1 MSKFTDIRNI
11 LAFPSA
17 YSLFARLIGG
27 TARSTYVNEYIR
39 PSEHSR
45 ILDIGCGPGDIL
57 EYLPTSVEYLGFDI
71 NEKYIEAAKNR
82 FGERGIFLRRKLN
95 KQAIGEFS
103 KFDIVLA
110 TGVLHHL
117 EDEEAVYLF
126 QVARSAMKPTGRLV
140 TLDGCFVAG
149 QSPIAKYLVARDRG
163 SHVRTEAQYT
173 ALASEVFPSIKTS
186 IRHDLMRVPYT
197 HIIMECKS

>member
-1 MSKFTDIRNI
+1 MSNFTDIRNM
-11 LAFPSA
+11 LAIPSA
-17 YSLFARLIGG
+17 YSLFAPLVGG
-27 TARSTYVNEYIR
+27 TARATYVNEYIR

-57 EYLPTSVEYLGFDI
+57 EYLPVSIEYFGFDVD
-71 NEKYIEAAKNR
+71 EKYIEAAKKH
-82 FGERGIFLRRKLN
+82 FGDRGIFLCRKLN

-103 KFDIVLA
+103 MFDIVLA
-110 TGVLHHL
+110 KGVLHHL

-149 QSPIAKYLVARDRG
+149 QSPIARYLVARDRG

-173 ALASEVFPSIKTS
+173 ALASKVFPSIKTS
-186 IRHDLMRVPYT
+186 IRDDLMRIPYT
-197 HIIMECKS
+197 HIIMECTP